1 MVSIQLGLSEIEPVY
16 YPVLSA
22 IFKMKHSLG
31 AVGGTPGHSLY
42 FTGIQY
48 ENDDTGCLIYLDPH
62 FVQNKVYD
70 LEAEYTYDRWKFHN
84 KYARTLEMKQL
95 DPSLSFG
102 FLL

>member
-1 MVSIQLGLSEIEPVY
+1 
-16 YPVLSA
+16 
-22 IFKMKHSLG
+22 MKHSLG

-48 ENDDTGCLIYLDPH
+48 ENDETGRLIYLDPH
-62 FVQNKVYD
+62 FVQKKVYN
-70 LEAEYTYDRWKFHN
+70 LEAEYANDRWKFHN
-84 KYARTLEMKQL
+84 RYPRTLEMRQL